1 MRVKNLNKGIKIGR
15 IGKIGNIA
23 IYFIIIHPELNIWQ
37 NILLNCG
44 VPIE

>member
-1 MRVKNLNKGIKIGR
+1 MRVKNLNKG